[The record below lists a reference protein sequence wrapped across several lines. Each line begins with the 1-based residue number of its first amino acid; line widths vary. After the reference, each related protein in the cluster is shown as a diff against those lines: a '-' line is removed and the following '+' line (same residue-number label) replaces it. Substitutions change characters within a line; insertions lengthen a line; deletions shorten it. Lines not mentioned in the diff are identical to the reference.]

1 MERLIIESTT
11 KTPHVDFD
19 PESGIFE
26 ISGVSVPEN
35 AIDFYTRV
43 VNWLKEYGNNPN
55 SKTEISFRLNYLN
68 TSSLQFLYD
77 VLKEL
82 DGILE
87 PPLVVVNWYY
97 SKGDTDMQE
106 TGEDFQGT
114 TKVKFNLIE
123 V

>member
-1 MERLIIESTT
+1 LERLRIESTT
-11 KTPHVDFD
+11 KTPQVDFD
-19 PESGIFE
+19 PGSGVFE

-35 AIDFYTRV
+35 AIEFYTKIV
-43 VNWLKEYGNNPN
+43 DWLKEYGSNPN
-55 SKTEISFRLNYLN
+55 PKTEISFRLSYLN

-97 SKGDTDMQE
+97 PKGDTDMQE